1 VEAGSVDKSGDR
13 ERLAASFD
21 GAADLYQRARPDY
34 PSEVYDRLIAVTG
47 LFAGRQPARGGGC
60 RRSQLRMTGC
70 RAAEERDGDRL
81 GCAAVA
87 LSVTTPTGTSVSV
100 ASSTGPTC
108 STWSTRSGV
117 PAVVRA
123 MPDRFPSAVFEADRD
138 ARPQQSER
146 AGPHRVGV
154 AGGVAS

>member
-1 VEAGSVDKSGDR
+1 VDKSGDR

-21 GAADLYQRARPDY
+21 GAADLYQRARPEY

-47 LFAGRQPARGGGC
+47 LSPGASLLEVGAAVGRNSERPGV
-60 RRSQLRMTGC
+60 

-123 MPDRFPSAVFEADRD
+123 MPNSPNVA
-138 ARPQQSER
+138 
-146 AGPHRVGV
+146 AGIG
-154 AGGVAS
+154 